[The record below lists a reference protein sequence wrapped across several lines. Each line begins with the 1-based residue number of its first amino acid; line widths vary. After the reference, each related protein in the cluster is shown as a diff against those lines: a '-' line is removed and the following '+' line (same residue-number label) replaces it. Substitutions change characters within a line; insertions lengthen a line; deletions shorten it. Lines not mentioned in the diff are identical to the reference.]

1 MPSRLLLVLLATGA
15 PLLAACA
22 ADNPAPGIDVVAQGD
37 RTEAGE
43 DDIYVPATSEPA
55 GPPEGW
61 ERPPDIVDLTGRPVV
76 EVEVADNVFRTRDFV
91 VDAGTEIVFV
101 NVGSNDHNVKPSVP
115 DSFPIVPDFKKG
127 ESAALRLDA
136 PGDYPFFCSIHGA
149 PGIGQIGYVIVTDA

>member
-1 MPSRLLLVLLATGA
+1 M
-15 PLLAACA
+15 
-22 ADNPAPGIDVVAQGD
+22 
-37 RTEAGE
+37 
-43 DDIYVPATSEPA
+43 
-55 GPPEGW
+55 
-61 ERPPDIVDLTGRPVV
+61 

-115 DSFPIVPDFKKG
+115 GAFPVVADFAKG